1 METEKTSSSQRL
13 CKALEKMIA
22 DEEVRVGEKLPT
34 ELELCGRFGVGRSTV
49 REAMRI
55 LEANG
60 YVSIRRGSGA
70 YVVSRTGNNY
80 QSIGNWLH
88 DNKDKLRDYMEVR
101 IAIEQLS
108 VRLMIKTW
116 SDSCG
121 QRLSAI
127 MGDFEEAIAAGDS
140 EKISAIDERFHR
152 EIAASTGNDLL
163 VRVDELLADAFREY
177 RRSTFLNKENLSAAI
192 AEHRKILEAIARRDT
207 NEAVYAMREHLE
219 TSVEDAIQQLNA

>member
-1 METEKTSSSQRL
+1 MEKGKASSSQRL
-13 CKALEKMIA
+13 GMALEKMIA
-22 DEEVRVGEKLPT
+22 EGEVPVGEKLPT

-49 REAMRI
+49 REAMRV

-80 QSIGNWLH
+80 QTIGNWLH
-88 DNKDKLRDYMEVR
+88 DNRDKLRDYMEVR

-108 VRLMIKTW
+108 VRLMIKKW
-116 SDSCG
+116 RDDCG
-121 QRLSAI
+121 RRLAEL
-127 MGDFEEAIAAGDS
+127 MTEFEEAIAADDS
-140 EKISAIDERFHR
+140 ERISALDERFHR

-163 VRVDELLADAFREY
+163 IRVDELLADAFREY
-177 RRSTFLNKENLSAAI
+177 RRSTFLNKENLSAAVT
-192 AEHRKILEAIARRDT
+192 EHRKILEAINRRDT

>member
-1 METEKTSSSQRL
+1 MEK
-13 CKALEKMIA
+13 
-22 DEEVRVGEKLPT
+22 KLPT

-116 SDSCG
+116 SDACG
-121 QRLSAI
+121 QRLSRHHGRFRG
-127 MGDFEEAIAAGDS
+127 GDRRRGQREDQ
-140 EKISAIDERFHR
+140 RHR
-152 EIAASTGNDLL
+152 RALP
-163 VRVDELLADAFREY
+163 
-177 RRSTFLNKENLSAAI
+177 
-192 AEHRKILEAIARRDT
+192 
-207 NEAVYAMREHLE
+207 
-219 TSVEDAIQQLNA
+219 

>member
-1 METEKTSSSQRL
+1 MEKEKASSPQKL
-13 CKALEKMIA
+13 CKALERMIA
-22 DEEVRVGEKLPT
+22 DGEVPVGEKLPT

-70 YVVSRTGNNY
+70 SVVSRTGNNY
-80 QSIGNWLH
+80 QTIGNWLH
-88 DNKDKLRDYMEVR
+88 DNRDKLRDYMEVR

-108 VRLMIKTW
+108 VRLMIKKL
-116 SDSCG
+116 DDGCG
-121 QRLSAI
+121 RRLSELMAE
-127 MGDFEEAIAAGDS
+127 FEEAVAAGDS
-140 EKISAIDERFHR
+140 ERISAVDERFHR

-163 VRVDELLADAFREY
+163 IRVDELLADAFREY

-219 TSVEDAIQQLNA
+219 TSVEDAILQLNS

>member
-1 METEKTSSSQRL
+1 MESEKSSSSQKL
-13 CKALEKMIA
+13 YKALERMIA
-22 DEEVRVGEKLPT
+22 EEEVSVGGKLPT

-60 YVSIRRGSGA
+60 YISIRRGSGT
-70 YVVSRTGNNY
+70 YVLSKMGNNY
-80 QSIGNWLH
+80 QTIGNWLH
-88 DNKDKLRDYMEVR
+88 DNRDKLRDYMEVR

-108 VRLMIKTW
+108 VRLMIKKW
-116 SDSCG
+116 GDDCG
-121 QRLSAI
+121 RRLTGLMAE
-127 MGDFEEAIAAGDS
+127 FEEAVDAGDS
-140 EKISAIDERFHR
+140 ERISAVDERFHR

-163 VRVDELLADAFREY
+163 IRVDELLADAFREY
-177 RRSTFLNKENLSAAI
+177 RRSTFLNKGNLSAAI

-219 TSVEDAIQQLNA
+219 TSVEDAIQQLNS

>member
-1 METEKTSSSQRL
+1 MEKGKASSSQKL
-13 CKALEKMIA
+13 GMALEKMIA
-22 DEEVRVGEKLPT
+22 DGEVKVGEKLPT

-60 YVSIRRGSGA
+60 YVSIRRGSGT
-70 YVVSRTGNNY
+70 YVASRTGNNY

-88 DNKDKLRDYMEVR
+88 DNRDKLRDYMEVR

-108 VRLMIKTW
+108 VTLMIKKRRE
-116 SDSCG
+116 DCEA
-121 QRLSAI
+121 RLAGL
-127 MGDFEEAIAAGDS
+127 MAEFEEAIAVGDS
-140 EKISAIDERFHR
+140 ERISALDERFHR
-152 EIAASTGNDLL
+152 EIAVSSGNDLL
-163 VRVDELLADAFREY
+163 IRVDELLADVFREY
-177 RRSTFLNKENLSAAI
+177 RRSTFMNKENLSAAV

-219 TSVEDAIQQLNA
+219 TSVEDAIKQLNS

>member
-116 SDSCG
+116 SDACG
-121 QRLSAI
+121 KRLSAI
-127 MGDFEEAIAAGDS
+127 MADFEEAIAAGDS